1 MIMVSACLAGIN
13 CRYDG
18 GNSKN
23 EYVCR
28 LVEAGRALPVCPEV
42 LGGLPTPR
50 VSCEIVV
57 DTDGN
62 KKVVS
67 RDGRDFTKEF
77 STGAEKTLQIARI
90 IGAQQAILQSR
101 SPSCGYGYV
110 YDGQFSGKFRTGN
123 GLTADLLLRNG
134 IEAVCVDDLPP
145 ARSNEGPPSAA
156 GAFQPGTNETNETNE
171 TKEP

>member
-1 MIMVSACLAGIN
+1 MILVSACLAGIN
-13 CRYDG
+13 FRYDG

-50 VSCEIVV
+50 VSCEIILAV
-57 DTDGN
+57 DGTN
-62 KKVVS
+62 KVLSK
-67 RDGRDFTKEF
+67 DGRDFTREF
-77 STGAEKTLQIARI
+77 SAGAEKTLQIARI

-101 SPSCGYGYV
+101 SPSCGCGYV
-110 YDGQFSGKFRTGN
+110 YDGQFSGNFRTGN

-134 IEAVCVDDLPP
+134 IEVMSSDD
-145 ARSNEGPPSAA
+145 PSRPC
-156 GAFQPGTNETNETNE
+156 PGSREA
-171 TKEP
+171 